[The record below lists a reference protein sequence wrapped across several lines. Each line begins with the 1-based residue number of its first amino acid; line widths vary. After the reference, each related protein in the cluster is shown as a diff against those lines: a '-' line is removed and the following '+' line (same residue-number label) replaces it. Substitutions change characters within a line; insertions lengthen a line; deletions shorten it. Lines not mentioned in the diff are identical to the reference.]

1 MTTQLSFSVR
11 EGTDDF
17 AHSGCLLSTQHS
29 DLSNVFGTFSRDWT
43 EEEELDEL
51 LDSLEAGRISHKQG
65 LMRAR
70 KLLLKFPGQL
80 EIQNFIA
87 NRLWSLE
94 MRDESTDAR
103 EKAYRQAFAL
113 LPPGFKGQISW
124 AEIDNR
130 SFLRITHGFL
140 LGLMHRGDGKAAKAL
155 AKKLLAWCP
164 ADNLG
169 VRMLMGD
176 ISLMTVSAPRTP
188 DL

>member
-29 DLSNVFGTFSRDWT
+29 DLSTVFGTFSRDWA

-65 LMRAR
+65 LLRAR
-70 KLLLKFPGQL
+70 KLLVKFPGQL

-94 MRDESTDAR
+94 MRDESTDVR
-103 EKAYRQAFAL
+103 ENGYS
-113 LPPGFKGQISW
+113 G
-124 AEIDNR
+124 R
-130 SFLRITHGFL
+130 S
-140 LGLMHRGDGKAAKAL
+140 
-155 AKKLLAWCP
+155 
-164 ADNLG
+164 
-169 VRMLMGD
+169 
-176 ISLMTVSAPRTP
+176 
-188 DL
+188 